1 MKKLIPI
8 MISGSLLASLL
19 LAGCST
25 NSEAE
30 GTAVANNQANTA
42 PVDNTDAQQSQG
54 NDNQQNGRPDMSMN
68 FGKIKSISDNTITI
82 YTSEM
87 PSPPAQGTGGTAGAD
102 MQNGQAGT
110 PPERPEGDQGSENGT
125 PPEGECRKE
134 VALTAVDKVVDHRAV
149 GCSKPSPSKPQILQL
164 MLIPKL

>member
-25 NSEAE
+25 NSESE
-30 GTAVANNQANTA
+30 GTAVANNPANTTPA
-42 PVDNTDAQQSQG
+42 DNTEAQQSQG
-54 NDNQQNGRPDMSMN
+54 NGNQQNGRPGMSMN

-87 PSPPAQGTGGTAGAD
+87 PSPPAQGTGDTAGAD

-110 PPERPEGDQGSENGT
+110 PPEKPEGDQGSENGT
-125 PPEGECRKE
+125 PPEGEYRKAE
-134 VALTAVDKVVDHRAV
+134 PLTAVDKVVDHRAA
-149 GCSKPSPSKPQILQL
+149 GCSKPSPRKPQILQL